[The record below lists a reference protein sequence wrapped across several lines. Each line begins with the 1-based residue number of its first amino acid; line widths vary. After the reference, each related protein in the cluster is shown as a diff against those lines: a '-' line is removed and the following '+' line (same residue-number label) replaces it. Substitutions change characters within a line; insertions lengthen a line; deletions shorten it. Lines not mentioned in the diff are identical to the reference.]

1 MAGLLSSLMGVPAT
15 EAQIRAEVARFRRT
29 RDIHVM
35 RGVMSENLAHM
46 TSKSGALLQA
56 QGIFIAVATYL
67 LSQGWPR
74 VLALVSIFLLTIAAL
89 AVMTNL
95 RTVFIGRAP
104 HIDND
109 EEAEV
114 EIVVQTSL
122 LAARRGIFF
131 NVALYL
137 TFLSILLLA
146 VGAALLEVPH

>member
-1 MAGLLSSLMGVPAT
+1 MPGIIASLIGVPAT
-15 EAQIRAEVARFRRT
+15 EAQVRAEVAKFVRT
-29 RDIHVM
+29 RDVHMM
-35 RGVMSENLAHM
+35 REVMSDNLTHM

-74 VLALVSIFLLTIAAL
+74 YLALVSILLLTAAAL
-89 AVMTNL
+89 ALMTNL
-95 RTVFIGRAP
+95 RTVFIGRDPDIA
-104 HIDND
+104 DD
-109 EEAEV
+109 EAAEI

-137 TFLSILLLA
+137 TFLSILLLGA
-146 VGAALLEVPH
+146 GAALLEVQH

>member
-1 MAGLLSSLMGVPAT
+1 MSNFFASMIGVPAT
-15 EAQIRAEVARFRRT
+15 EAQVRSEVAKFVKT
-29 RDIHVM
+29 RDVHMM
-35 RGVMSENLAHM
+35 REVMSDNLAHM

-74 VLALVSIFLLTIAAL
+74 AVALVSIFLLTIAAL

-95 RTVFIGRAP
+95 RTVFIGRDP
-104 HIDND
+104 HIEDD
-109 EEAEV
+109 AAAEI

-131 NVALYL
+131 NIALYL

-146 VGAALLEVPH
+146 VGAALLEV

>member
-1 MAGLLSSLMGVPAT
+1 MLGVFSSLIGVPAT
-15 EAQIRAEVARFRRT
+15 EAQVRAEVAKFVET
-29 RDIHVM
+29 RDVHMMRDVM
-35 RGVMSENLAHM
+35 NDNLAHM

-74 VLALVSIFLLTIAAL
+74 VLALVSIFLLTIASL

-95 RTVFIGRAP
+95 RTVFIGRDP
-104 HIDND
+104 RIESDD
-109 EEAEV
+109 EAEI

-131 NVALYL
+131 NIALYM

>member
-1 MAGLLSSLMGVPAT
+1 MPGVFSSLIGVPAT
-15 EAQIRAEVARFRRT
+15 EAQVRAEVAKFVKT
-29 RDIHVM
+29 RDVHMM

-74 VLALVSIFLLTIAAL
+74 ALALASIFLLTIASL

-95 RTVFIGRAP
+95 RTVFIGRDP
-104 HIDND
+104 RIESDD
-109 EEAEV
+109 EAEI

-131 NVALYL
+131 NIALYM